1 MRADIVRPLACGI
14 LAVALLAAI
23 DSGAQA
29 VPSPN
34 APGQGSN
41 ANLAFSVTRVKLSP
55 DSEAD
60 DWGIGIR
67 GGNLWAVHVT
77 VDELIEWAYGINVRQ
92 IEHAQDWLATDR
104 FDLDGLPD
112 AGTQP
117 TGDQYRRM
125 LQSALAERFALK
137 VHASTKVLPVYVL
150 SVADGGIKLPKS
162 EDQNAKSSW
171 GAHRGWLSITNM
183 TFDAIAQVMQR
194 AIFDRPVLDR
204 TGLKDRY
211 SFTLK
216 WRADETQFS
225 QMQGVAVPKET
236 GTDDIDD
243 IYTSA
248 RRQLGIKIEPK
259 REAASVLVIDN
270 VSRPSPN

>member
-1 MRADIVRPLACGI
+1 MRAHLVRALAWGLLTI
-14 LAVALLAAI
+14 ASLAAI

-34 APGQGSN
+34 ATEQGVDATSS
-41 ANLAFSVTRVKLSP
+41 FSIVRVKLSP

-67 GGNLWAVHVT
+67 DDKFWAIHVT

-92 IEHAQDWLATDR
+92 IEHAQEWLATDR
-104 FDLDGLPD
+104 FDVDGLPD
-112 AGTQP
+112 PGMKL
-117 TGDQYRRM
+117 TGDQCRRM

-137 VHASTKVLPVYVL
+137 SHASRKVLPVYVL
-150 SVADGGIKLPKS
+150 SVADGGIKMPKS

-194 AIFDRPVLDR
+194 TIFDRPVLDQ

-211 SFTLK
+211 SFILK

-225 QMQGVAVPKET
+225 QMQGIDVPQET
-236 GTDDIDD
+236 GTDDIED

-248 RRQLGIKIEPK
+248 HRQLGIKIEAR
-259 REAASVLVIDN
+259 REPAPVIVIDR